1 MKSAA
6 IPEDL
11 QREHS
16 AMLQIL
22 HAACCAVIE
31 GELAGARARLDAL
44 GDLQARHIR
53 YEEQVLLPRLPPHPR
68 WTAAVYLAE
77 HRKLESL
84 LQRIRAQW
92 RMLPPRL
99 DDPAQRLAAL
109 DALHPL
115 RHVLEHHFEREEQA
129 LFGETREGSP

>member
-1 MKSAA
+1 MS
-6 IPEDL
+6 PSTPTDPR
-11 QREHS
+11 REHA
-16 AMLQIL
+16 AMLQTL
-22 HAACCAVIE
+22 HAACCAVIT
-31 GELAGARARLDAL
+31 GELATARIRLDAL
-44 GDLQARHIR
+44 GRLQARHIR
-53 YEEQVLLPRLPPHPR
+53 YEEQVLLPRLPQHPR

-92 RMLPPRL
+92 CTLPPRL
-99 DDPAQRLAAL
+99 DDPAQRLAVL

-129 LFGETREGSP
+129 LFDETREVPP

>member
-1 MKSAA
+1 MS
-6 IPEDL
+6 PSTPTDPR
-11 QREHS
+11 REHA
-16 AMLQIL
+16 AMLLTL
-22 HAACCAVIE
+22 HAACSAVIT
-31 GELAGARARLDAL
+31 GELATARIRLDAL
-44 GDLQARHIR
+44 DRLQARHIR
-53 YEEQVLLPRLPPHPR
+53 YEEQVLLPRLPRHPR

-92 RMLPPRL
+92 HTLPPRL
-99 DDPAQRLAAL
+99 DDPAQRLAVL

-129 LFGETREGSP
+129 LFDETREAPP